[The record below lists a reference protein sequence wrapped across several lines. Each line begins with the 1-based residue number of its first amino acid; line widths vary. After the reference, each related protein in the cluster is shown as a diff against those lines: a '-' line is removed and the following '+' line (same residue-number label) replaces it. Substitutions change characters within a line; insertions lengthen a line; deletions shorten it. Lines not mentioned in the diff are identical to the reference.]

1 MLLTC
6 FDVLFFEMYFASVNP
21 VVVYLWSKIFVN
33 DACLRELTQPL
44 RSPGL
49 VSSFLAA
56 GSLKIPTPFVLRDV
70 PQPKYSTVIAR
81 HFEKIEAE
89 IRKLDLFTSNTN
101 DSIVRSR
108 LWYEVVHGHDH
119 VTCQKWEQ
127 WHPHLKF
134 VAFPDHLTLLTAQ
147 TQQCFESIVCYP
159 DPVVCPPYMHAYV
172 TFTPC

>member
-1 MLLTC
+1 MIAWHDCEWRGAKFYVQPSVKLGARFALFVFLIMLLTC

-49 VSSFLAA
+49 VF
-56 GSLKIPTPFVLRDV
+56 FVLSCWKFKNTDSIRSSRR
-70 PQPKYSTVIAR
+70 PATKYSTVIAR

-101 DSIVRSR
+101 DSIVRLR

-127 WHPHLKF
+127 
-134 VAFPDHLTLLTAQ
+134 
-147 TQQCFESIVCYP
+147 
-159 DPVVCPPYMHAYV
+159 
-172 TFTPC
+172 